1 MDTSG
6 CLQLLLGMAAVVV
19 TAVAAAVTVLA

>member
-6 CLQLLLGMAAVVV
+6 CLQLLFGMAAVVV
-19 TAVAAAVTVLA
+19 TAALAAVTFLA

>member
-6 CLQLLLGMAAVVV
+6 CLQLLFGMAAVVV
-19 TAVAAAVTVLA
+19 TAVVAAVNLLA